1 MLSSIKFTVV
11 GLASLAIVS
20 CATGY
25 HEYDSVFGGYTE
37 TRVDATTYIV
47 TFSGT
52 RYTSIMQAKRYVYH
66 RAAKLTLDAGYRYF
80 VVTNKSSAACC
91 SYANPATG
99 SVSPTFSM
107 SIRMFQY
114 PVNMPGIMDATTVT
128 TISEPASYN

>member
-1 MLSSIKFTVV
+1 MLLIRTFFLSVIILF
-11 GLASLAIVS
+11 LAG

-37 TRVDATTYIV
+37 SRIDANTYIV

-52 RYTSIMQAKRYVYH
+52 RYTSALMARRYVYH

-80 VVTNKSSAACC
+80 IVTNSSSQACC
-91 SYANPATG
+91 TYANPSTG
-99 SVSPTFSM
+99 AVNPTFSM
-107 SIRMFQY
+107 SIKMFRY
-114 PVNMPGIMDATTVT
+114 PVGIPGLMDATTVT